1 MASGLTQ
8 MYLSIPCCNTMHC
21 TRLLS
26 RWIIAFSC
34 LTLLFIMII
43 VVLCQQKSTEWILD
57 HESEL
62 PPRVPFTLNSAN
74 RQYPGQ
80 IDRHPSLLNK
90 EISCAENA
98 SCCILP
104 TSRLPEFQV
113 VFKMGASES
122 MDQVYSN
129 LNHTSKCISNVLVV
143 SDKEQKVGRFHAHD
157 VIADLPPWYRKHNK
171 ELEDYDKLN
180 KPDTDAS
187 SISYANGHR
196 LDKFKFL
203 PMIEYAYKANPTAK
217 WFIFLEADT
226 FIAWN
231 NVFQLLDQYNH
242 SLPLYF
248 GSPAPGRILPHGEKT
263 WFAHGGTGYVLSS
276 AAMDLLVSRTNS
288 LHGQYLPRLSEQFQT
303 LIKEDC
309 CGDSV
314 LGYALAWKGIPLT
327 GLNPMFNPHSLH
339 MLSFSTASWCVP
351 IISIHKAQGQDIA
364 GLSDFVAAKNKSIP
378 VCSNSMNP
386 PSLTHT
392 LTASLKEKII
402 SPLCRPLRIPSTF
415 SYQIPWKLG

>member
-1 MASGLTQ
+1 MYPSISG
-8 MYLSIPCCNTMHC
+8 CNTMHC

-26 RWIIAFSC
+26 RWIITFSC
-34 LTLLFIMII
+34 LALLFIILI
-43 VVLCQQKSTEWILD
+43 VVLCQQKSREWILD
-57 HESEL
+57 HENEL
-62 PPRVPFTLNSAN
+62 PPQVPLMLDSAD

-80 IDRHPSLLNK
+80 MGRHPPLLDE
-90 EISCAENA
+90 EISCAGNVP
-98 SCCILP
+98 CCILP

-113 VFKMGASES
+113 VFKMGASEP

-129 LNHTSKCISNVLVV
+129 LNHTSKCIPNVLAV
-143 SDKEQKVGRFHAHD
+143 SDKEQKVGRLHAHD
-157 VIADLPPWYRKHNK
+157 VIADLPPWYQKHNK
-171 ELEDYDKLN
+171 EFKDYNNLN

-187 SISYANGHR
+187 SISYADGHR

-203 PMIEYAYKANPTAK
+203 PMIEYAYEKNPTAK

-248 GSPAPGRILPHGEKT
+248 GSPAPGRILPDGKKT
-263 WFAHGGTGYVLSS
+263 WFAHGGTGYALSS
-276 AAMDLLVSRTNS
+276 AAMDLLLSRTNS
-288 LHGQYLPRLSEQFQT
+288 SHGQYLPRLSEQFQT

-339 MLSFSTASWCVP
+339 MFSFSTDSWCVP
-351 IISIHKAQGQDIA
+351 IISIHKAQGQDIS
-364 GLSDFVAAKNKSIP
+364 GLSDFVAANSKSIP
-378 VCSNSMNP
+378 VCCNFINP
-386 PSLTHT
+386 PSLIHM
-392 LTASLKEKII
+392 LTASSKEKFI
-402 SPLCRPLRIPSTF
+402 SPSCRPLRIPSTL
-415 SYQIPWKLG
+415 SH

>member
-1 MASGLTQ
+1 MPQHGGCNSRHLMWIVFLLSIVEIRSTAFAICWYIWSESLNQPITSKTMASGFAQ
-8 MYLSIPCCNTMHC
+8 MYLSISYCNTMHC

-26 RWIIAFSC
+26 RWIVGFSC
-34 LTLLFIMII
+34 LTLLFIITI
-43 VVLCQQKSTEWILD
+43 VVLCQQNSTEWILD

-74 RQYPGQ
+74 GQYPGQ
-80 IDRHPSLLNK
+80 IDRHPSLLDK

-98 SCCILP
+98 PCCILP

-143 SDKEQKVGRFHAHD
+143 SDKEQKVGRFNAHD

-171 ELEDYDKLN
+171 EFKDYDNLN
-180 KPDTDAS
+180 KPDADAS
-187 SISYANGHR
+187 SISYANGHG

-231 NVFQLLDQYNH
+231 NVFQLLDQYN
-242 SLPLYF
+242 PACLYILAHQPQG
-248 GSPAPGRILPHGEKT
+248 GSSHMVKRHGLLMGVLAMLCLVLQWTYFFPGQIHY
-263 WFAHGGTGYVLSS
+263 TGNICH
-276 AAMDLLVSRTNS
+276 DWT
-288 LHGQYLPRLSEQFQT
+288 
-303 LIKEDC
+303 
-309 CGDSV
+309 
-314 LGYALAWKGIPLT
+314 
-327 GLNPMFNPHSLH
+327 
-339 MLSFSTASWCVP
+339 
-351 IISIHKAQGQDIA
+351 
-364 GLSDFVAAKNKSIP
+364 
-378 VCSNSMNP
+378 SNSR
-386 PSLTHT
+386 L
-392 LTASLKEKII
+392 LLRKIAVVTR
-402 SPLCRPLRIPSTF
+402 S
-415 SYQIPWKLG
+415 WVMH